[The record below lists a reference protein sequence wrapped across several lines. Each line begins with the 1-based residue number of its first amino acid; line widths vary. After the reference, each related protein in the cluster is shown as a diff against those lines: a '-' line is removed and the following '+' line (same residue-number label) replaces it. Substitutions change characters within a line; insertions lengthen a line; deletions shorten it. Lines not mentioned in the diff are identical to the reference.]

1 MWDKQFEVLL
11 RNYLFFLPADEE
23 LLPDLDLRAFGLDS
37 LGVVD
42 LLVSLESTYDV
53 RLTDDDLS
61 MDTFTTP
68 IVLWNILSRIQ
79 EAAVLPVT

>member
-42 LLVSLESTYDV
+42 LLVSLESTYGIH
-53 RLTDDDLS
+53 LTDDDLS
-61 MDTFTTP
+61 MDTFANP
-68 IVLWNILSRIQ
+68 IVLWNTLSRIQ
-79 EAAVLPVT
+79 EAAVLPIA